1 MKLGRVVPNLEMAVA
16 MVGIIFQ
23 LVNVA
28 YIFLL
33 LISSVANI
41 PLHSSLNFIFF
52 SSDHL
57 LNIWLLV
64 AIVQENDCR

>member
-41 PLHSSLNFIFF
+41 PF
-52 SSDHL
+52 
-57 LNIWLLV
+57 V
-64 AIVQENDCR
+64 

>member
-28 YIFLL
+28 YIFFALNLL
-33 LISSVANI
+33 GCEHTIALQFK
-41 PLHSSLNFIFF
+41 LQFYF
-52 SSDHL
+52 
-57 LNIWLLV
+57 
-64 AIVQENDCR
+64 